1 MWQHFLLSL
10 STFYRNC
17 ALGFQPVKNASLDW
31 NHYRSYPFRK
41 MSPAAV
47 RTGSLMG
54 DIRLYHQATV
64 FGPNSFGVG
73 RIPTSSVRSGGTL
86 CPKNP
91 RRRWPTLFDGLHGE
105 PWSQR
110 MLFRIMF
117 PSFSLLIPFKKWRVS
132 ISETSRFHYFPLFST
147 IPWAWCARHYRFKMI
162 CSQSLRLK
170 SWTMKLPVES
180 KLWSFRS
187 SVVETS
193 QNSDNNLQ
201 TCRDFMEF
209 PWHFHGFHTGFV
221 FLDPPKRIKKEP
233 GGTWN
238 RSSDP
243 PWLLSQ

>member
-132 ISETSRFHYFPLFST
+132 ISEDKSFPLFSTIFHYFPLFST
-147 IPWAWCARHYRFKMI
+147 IFHYTM
-162 CSQSLRLK
+162 SMMYQALSLQDDMFAIP
-170 SWTMKLPVES
+170 T
-180 KLWSFRS
+180 
-187 SVVETS
+187 T
-193 QNSDNNLQ
+193 
-201 TCRDFMEF
+201 
-209 PWHFHGFHTGFV
+209 
-221 FLDPPKRIKKEP
+221 
-233 GGTWN
+233 
-238 RSSDP
+238 
-243 PWLLSQ
+243 